1 MNSSRKLS
9 FAVLVLFLS
18 AATALSQPHYES
30 QEVSEEDG
38 IPVLIKHLPEWA
50 NVRDRAVFAT
60 NAEELKA
67 VLGERPVLDLVDFSA
82 GTEAVTAPYDAGR
95 LLIVEYVSPQAS
107 TEADGLFS
115 KAVAG
120 DDTTVYRRIGNYNAF
135 VFDVA
140 DPAAANLL
148 LDQVQYEKDVQWL
161 GANPFEISAERAFIL
176 RLSDIFVST
185 VLWILLGIGVAVAG
199 GAIAGL
205 MYFRRSDRRRAA
217 MTTFSDAGG
226 MTRLNLDGFTPDADR
241 LLK

>member
-1 MNSSRKLS
+1 MTFSRILS
-9 FAVLVLFLS
+9 FALLALLLS
-18 AATALSQPHYES
+18 AATALTQPHHES
-30 QEVSEEDG
+30 QEVSEKDG
-38 IPVLIKHLPEWA
+38 IPVLIKHLPEWEQ
-50 NVRDRAVFAT
+50 VREHAVFAT
-60 NAEELKA
+60 NGSELKA
-67 VLGERPVLDLVDFSA
+67 VLGERPVLDLIDFSA
-82 GTEAVTAPYDAGR
+82 GTEAVTAPYDAGK

-107 TEADGLFS
+107 TEADATFR

-120 DDTTVYRRIGNYNAF
+120 DDATVYRRIGNYNAF
-135 VFDVA
+135 VFDASDV
-140 DPAAANLL
+140 AAANLL

-199 GAIAGL
+199 GALAGL
-205 MYFRRSDRRRAA
+205 MYFRRSDKRRAA